1 MYIQRKIEAEVL
13 TMAEAYPVVTITGPR
28 QSGKT
33 TLAKHL
39 FPDLPYYSFE
49 NPDVRL
55 LAETDPRS
63 FLHSIAKGAIFDEIQ
78 NVPSIISYL
87 QQIVDKHKT
96 KKTFILAGSNNFSLI
111 SHVSQSLAGRTAILK
126 LLPFS
131 LQEVSSSLS
140 RSTDEIMLQGFYPAT
155 FQSKLAPSKIY
166 RNYYKTY
173 LERDLR
179 QLIQVKDLSLFQ
191 KFIRICAGRIGN
203 LFNASAIAS
212 EVGVSV
218 QTIQSWISVLEA
230 SYVIFRL
237 PPYFENINRRLIKA
251 PKLYFY
257 DVGLAVYLLGIEETP
272 QLERDPLRGALFEN
286 MVVMEFLKNRFNKGL
301 DSKLYFYRDSHHS
314 EVDLISKSA
323 NNLEAFEIKAAQ
335 TFHPDFLKGLFKFK
349 NRFEKLRKTALIYDG
364 ELQSQVKGVDVM
376 NFRKISSISN

>member
-1 MYIQRKIEAEVL
+1 ML
-13 TMAEAYPVVTITGPR
+13 SMAEAYPVVTITGPR

-33 TLAKHL
+33 TLTKHL
-39 FPDLPYYSFE
+39 FTDLPYYSFE
-49 NPDVRL
+49 NPDVRI

-63 FLHSIAKGAIFDEIQ
+63 FLHPISKGAVFDEIQ

-87 QQIVDKHKT
+87 QQIVDEHKM
-96 KKTFILAGSNNFSLI
+96 KKTFILTGSNNFSLVN
-111 SHVSQSLAGRTAILK
+111 HVSQSLAGRTAILK

-131 LQEVSSSLS
+131 LQEISSFLS

-155 FQSKLAPSKIY
+155 FQSKLTPSKIY
-166 RNYYKTY
+166 RNYYETY

-203 LFNASAIAS
+203 LFNASAIAT

-218 QTIQSWISVLEA
+218 KTIQSWTSVLEA

-237 PPYFENINRRLIKA
+237 PPYYENINRRLIKA

-257 DVGLAVYLLGIEETP
+257 DVGLAAYLLGIEETA

-286 MVVMEFLKNRFNKGL
+286 MVVMEFLKNRFNKGM
-301 DSKLYFYRDSHHS
+301 DSNLYFYRDSHHS
-314 EVDLISKSA
+314 EVDLISKTA
-323 NNLEAFEIKAAQ
+323 NSLEAFEIKSAQ

-349 NRFEKLRKTALIYDG
+349 KLFEKLRKMALIYDG

-376 NFRKISSISN
+376 NFRNMNSISN